1 MGQSANVV
9 FESTTNAIIEA
20 IEKGAEEWC
29 MPWSTERFEFP
40 SNPVTRKRYRGG
52 NVLTLVGE
60 SLVATYS
67 SGEWATYRQWT
78 TVGAQVR
85 KGERGTACIWWH
97 VPKPVEHRD
106 DVADA
111 PRTGFFPRTFVVFN
125 AAQVDDYSATPSL
138 RNSPQ
143 QLVTADTFFANVDAN
158 VEHRNLGRAFYSPDR
173 DLIVLPQF
181 DSFVD
186 TASYYATSA
195 HEHAHWTGH
204 PDRLNRDL
212 TGRFGS
218 DGYAMEELVAELSA
232 AFTCAMLGISPT
244 PRPDHAA
251 YLALWLRVLRADSK
265 ALHLVAG
272 KAQAATD
279 YLVSFGEPVDLGSG
293 YSEYSM

>member
-1 MGQSANVV
+1 MRARAPWNSEPREARTRPWCTRERTIPFGAVPSRVQPLHCVAFPALAGLLASPVDGAAYGRPVLSFLWSKRLFGPTLPEKGSNEKMGQSANVV

-97 VPKPVEHRD
+97 VPKPVEQRD

-158 VEHRNLGRAFYSPDR
+158 VEHRSLGCAFYSPDR

-181 DSFVD
+181 DRLSTRRAITRRARMSMLIGLV
-186 TASYYATSA
+186 TP
-195 HEHAHWTGH
+195 TG
-204 PDRLNRDL
+204 
-212 TGRFGS
+212 
-218 DGYAMEELVAELSA
+218 
-232 AFTCAMLGISPT
+232 
-244 PRPDHAA
+244 
-251 YLALWLRVLRADSK
+251 
-265 ALHLVAG
+265 
-272 KAQAATD
+272 
-279 YLVSFGEPVDLGSG
+279 
-293 YSEYSM
+293 